1 MKGFVAILFMLNTLS
16 QIDALLEYEAT
27 GEIYQIHNTGLR
39 AILGN
44 HTTLTPELKEK
55 VLTYLE
61 IQREQ
66 TRLMF
71 QLILN
76 NTPPCECD
84 FHWQINLLELIAG
97 MFLTVCFMI
106 GDHLYMQ
113 KLRRDLDEEYK
124 RFLIVHQYLAN
135 YVDMDGESSDDDSDD
150 SGCWTDSENENE
162 DEISVNFTMFT
173 IQDDEDSGA
182 EY

>member
-1 MKGFVAILFMLNTLS
+1 MKGFVAILMMLNLI
-16 QIDALLEYEAT
+16 QIDAFLGYH
-27 GEIYQIHNTGLR
+27 IRSTGLR
-39 AILGN
+39 DILGN

-55 VLTYLE
+55 VFTYLK
-61 IQREQ
+61 IQSEQ
-66 TRLMF
+66 M
-71 QLILN
+71 QLQIQIILN
-76 NTPPCECD
+76 NTPPCDCD
-84 FHWQINLLELIAG
+84 FHWEINLLELMAG

-113 KLRRDLDEEYK
+113 KLRKDLDEQYK
-124 RFLIVHQYLAN
+124 RFLIVHQYLAD

-150 SGCWTDSENENE
+150 SDDSGCWTDSENEHE